1 MLRLAGGRHHKHEF
15 APCGS
20 GRTST
25 DDRYMPLCPFKWL
38 EELSLHLSYVF
49 PFLPGVPGLTA
60 MPQMSVTSYS
70 FIAWVSFQVLSTR
83 TVKVTLSFLLLV
95 CTQRQQDSCSN
106 EGPPHCSHTQIAW
119 LTNPAGNVVY
129 PTTTSIISAVNDGGG
144 LSSSILLLGTWDEYN
159 VQRTLRAKKMR
170 DSRQ

>member
-1 MLRLAGGRHHKHEF
+1 
-15 APCGS
+15 
-20 GRTST
+20 
-25 DDRYMPLCPFKWL
+25 
-38 EELSLHLSYVF
+38 
-49 PFLPGVPGLTA
+49 

-95 CTQRQQDSCSN
+95 YTQRQQDSRSN
-106 EGPPHCSHTQIAW
+106 EGPHTQIAW

-144 LSSSILLLGTWDEYN
+144 LSSSILLLGTWDEFN
-159 VQRTLRAKKMR
+159 VQRTLLAKKMS